1 MRILLDECVNPRLR
15 LAFPGDEVKTVV
27 EMGWR
32 SLTNGQLLN
41 EEAPYFDIL
50 VTLDQNLRFQ
60 NPTGTHPLAS
70 FGDPCSDHSIQ
81 SSCRLPAAVRSDP
94 RPRQANEAWAGQRSS
109 DWLVPGHRRPGQ
121 HRGDPGAAEQ
131 GVSPPEATPQLSGQ
145 LLKLSADSLPAT
157 QRLRTMANLRDK
169 FSVWSG

>member
-41 EEAPYFDIL
+41 EAAPYFDIL

-60 NPTGTHPLAS
+60 NPTGTHPLGILVLITQ
-70 FGDPCSDHSIQ
+70 FNH
-81 SSCRLPAAVRSDP
+81 LAAY
-94 RPRQANEAWAGQRSS
+94 RPQFAQIRDLARQTK
-109 DWLVPGHRRPGQ
+109 PGQ
-121 HRGDPGAAEQ
+121 
-131 GVSPPEATPQLSGQ
+131 VSALQIG
-145 LLKLSADSLPAT
+145 
-157 QRLRTMANLRDK
+157 
-169 FSVWSG
+169 